1 MTKLCPRGK
10 AAAKR
15 KFKVYPSAYANAY
28 ASKICA
34 GKIKDPSGVKRK
46 DFRGPKP
53 MKQGDMVNVKKFNP
67 GALSTVSPQDKQGP
81 EAPVGFEQ
89 DFENIKKNSSDKFIG
104 SLSPY
109 YSKGTDTIKGDYG
122 SSINSETL
130 GLDIGTKVGKFT
142 LEGTKSTRDAIG
154 APTAQDINKQ
164 LRYANRVG
172 INENTF
178 IDFYANRGKTKSK
191 ADGFDDQGKTTTGG
205 GVRVTYQRKSG
216 GLAKQGKFK
225 YTKGGFEEG
234 NYQDYVEE
242 LIK

>member
-34 GKIKDPSGVKRK
+34 GKIKDPSGTKRK
-46 DFRGPKP
+46 DWGPKS
-53 MKQGDMVNVKKFNP
+53 MKDGSMVKVKKFNP

-89 DFENIKKNSSDKFIG
+89 DFEKINQRTSDKFVQSI
-104 SLSPY
+104 SPY
-109 YSKGTDTIKGDYG
+109 YSKGIDTTAGEFG
-122 SSINSETL
+122 SSINSQTL
-130 GLDIGTKVGKFT
+130 GVDVGTKVGKFT

-154 APTAQDINKQ
+154 APTSQDVNKQ

-191 ADGFDDQGKTTTGG
+191 ADGFDDQEKTTTGG

-225 YTKGGFEEG
+225 YVKGGFEES

>member
-34 GKIKDPSGVKRK
+34 GKIKDPSGTKRK
-46 DFRGPKP
+46 DWGPKS
-53 MKQGDMVNVKKFNP
+53 MKDGSIVKVKKYSG
-67 GALSTVSPQDKQGP
+67 GALSTSSPQGP

-89 DFENIKKNSSDKFIG
+89 DFENIRKNSSDKFIG

-154 APTAQDINKQ
+154 APTVQDINKQ

-191 ADGFDDQGKTTTGG
+191 ADGFDDQEKTTTGG

-216 GLAKQGKFK
+216 GMANEGRFK
-225 YTKGGFEEG
+225 YVKGGFEDG
-234 NYQDYVEE
+234 NYQDYVDE

>member
-34 GKIKDPSGVKRK
+34 GKIKDPSGTKRK
-46 DFRGPKP
+46 DWGPKS
-53 MKQGDMVNVKKFNP
+53 MKDGSMVKVKKYSG
-67 GALSTVSPQDKQGP
+67 GALSTSSPQGP

-89 DFENIKKNSSDKFIG
+89 DFESIRKNSSDKFIG

-142 LEGTKSTRDAIG
+142 LEGTKSTKDAVG
-154 APTAQDINKQ
+154 APTVQDVNKQ
-164 LRYANRVG
+164 IRYANRLP

-178 IDFYANRGKTKSK
+178 VDFYGNVGKTKSR
-191 ADGFDDQGKTTTGG
+191 AEGFDDQERKTYGG
-205 GVRVTYQRKSG
+205 GLRVTYQRKSG

-225 YTKGGFEEG
+225 YTKGGFEEA